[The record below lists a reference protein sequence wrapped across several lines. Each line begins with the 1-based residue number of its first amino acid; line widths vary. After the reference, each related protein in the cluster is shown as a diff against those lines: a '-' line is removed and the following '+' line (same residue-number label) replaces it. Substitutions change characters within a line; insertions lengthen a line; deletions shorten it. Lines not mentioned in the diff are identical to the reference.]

1 MSAIT
6 DAVAEAAKRLC
17 GEDLNPGR
25 AYVVFRTMGH
35 RRSIP
40 FKAYPQIEAMRKDD
54 PVRFDELVRK
64 TVGVMKHY
72 RWSYQ
77 TFLKALWYHDPKRKV
92 VRQ

>member
-1 MSAIT
+1 MSSIT

-17 GEDLNPGR
+17 GENLNPAR
-25 AYVVFRTMGH
+25 AYIVFRAMGH
-35 RRSIP
+35 HRSIK
-40 FKAYPQIEAMRKDD
+40 FKNYPALEEMRGNEPAK
-54 PVRFDELVRK
+54 FDELVRK